1 MDQEQF
7 EKEFFLQEIQK
18 NIAEETLLRTQ
29 TQKEEA
35 ENRMLEYKIQ
45 LLERKLQKQDRKQ
58 AKKLAKKQAANQIIE
73 NQ

>member
-7 EKEFFLQEIQK
+7 EKKFFLQEIQK